1 MNGLPDWND
10 LADLAGHVRTTF
22 EAECLVVYNAMTR
35 SPILGALRLAPSLTR
50 PRTVA
55 LDQDVLEA
63 VFGSFG
69 PDHAFNAFTP
79 GKTGM
84 WNATT
89 TVTTARL
96 KRTDGLMVCSYGS
109 CNQRRA

>member
-1 MNGLPDWND
+1 MNGRPDWND

-22 EAECLVVYNAMTR
+22 EAECLVVYDAMMR
-35 SPILGALRLAPSLTR
+35 SPILSALRVAPSLTR

-55 LDQDVLEA
+55 LNQDVLEA

-69 PDHAFNAFTP
+69 PDHAFTP
-79 GKTGM
+79 GKIGM

-89 TVTTARL
+89 TVMTARL
-96 KRTDGLMVCSYGS
+96 KRTDGLMVCLYGS
-109 CNQRRA
+109 CHQRRE